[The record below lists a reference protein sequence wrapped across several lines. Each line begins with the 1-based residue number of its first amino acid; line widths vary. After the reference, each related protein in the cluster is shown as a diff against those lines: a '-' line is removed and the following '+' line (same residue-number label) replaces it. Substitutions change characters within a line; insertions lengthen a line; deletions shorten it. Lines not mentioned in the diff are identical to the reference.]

1 MRKLPLKSIGKYLL
15 IGTLVN
21 FQFSYEKGL
30 FCHVLVVEQSRG
42 NNKAY
47 KICSIQPFCIS
58 VENKNVC

>member
-1 MRKLPLKSIGKYLL
+1 MRKLPLKSVGKCLL

-30 FCHVLVVEQSRG
+30 SCHILVVEPSRV

-47 KICSIQPFCIS
+47 KICSIQLFCFS
-58 VENKNVC
+58 VENKILC